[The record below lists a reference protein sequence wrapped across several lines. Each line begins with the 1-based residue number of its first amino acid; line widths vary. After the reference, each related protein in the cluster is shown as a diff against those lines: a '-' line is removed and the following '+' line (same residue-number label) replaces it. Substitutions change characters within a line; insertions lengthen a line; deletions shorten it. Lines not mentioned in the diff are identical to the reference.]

1 VSTFW
6 GILIFK
12 EYYRSSRKTYVLLVA
27 MLVMFSVA
35 VGLLAGSSGTRK
47 TS

>member
-6 GILIFK
+6 GVVIFK
-12 EYYRSSRKTYVLLVA
+12 EYYRSSHKTYILLVA
-27 MLVMFSVA
+27 MLFMFCLA